1 MVLPYS
7 VSVCRSVCNVC
18 ELWLLRLAREINYT
32 TNYSGVMTRHNHKPN
47 NLSPGKVPQFSDERE
62 VGCEKGAMF
71 SRKSKISIWFGRY
84 TAKVTTECGYKLE
97 HSLSTG
103 DVLDEVTRPLSEFKV
118 ISNHQFQHLSVIR
131 LTYLLFR
138 VAVFTFR
145 LLYAQPRHNHH
156 LWHWMAYNVLMCR

>member
-1 MVLPYS
+1 MKKAIFRQKVENTPET
-7 VSVCRSVCNVC
+7 V
-18 ELWLLRLAREINYT
+18 
-32 TNYSGVMTRHNHKPN
+32 RH
-47 NLSPGKVPQFSDERE
+47 
-62 VGCEKGAMF
+62 
-71 SRKSKISIWFGRY
+71 

-156 LWHWMAYNVLMCR
+156 LWH